1 LTFHHFAVDLIFVV
15 VEVALRF
22 SRGRVFSV
30 TKRLIIAC
38 GLLAALPF
46 AASASK
52 LISCSSCDPTP
63 VVLTSLGTGA
73 LDVPLNSSSS
83 DQEFEF
89 ENDTG
94 GIITSLEFDATIDPN
109 LTDSNTT
116 IVYNTAN
123 PNGEVTMGPGSP
135 SDPSDPNPIL
145 TLFSCAQQVDI
156 NGSAAAGFFQ
166 NCTVTYNTT
175 TGDLSYLFA
184 GTGPPNPDYGENLNF
199 GTWKTQEAG
208 IPSCPVGEP
217 PAYCVPPPPP
227 PGGPDADRGIFTI
240 GFEGFQAG
248 SPAAADYTNP
258 SGPLDVTG
266 SYTAVTPEP
275 SYALLLVSGLF
286 LLWFVRR
293 RKVAQ

>member
-1 LTFHHFAVDLIFVV
+1 M
-15 VEVALRF
+15 
-22 SRGRVFSV
+22 

-38 GLLAALPF
+38 GFLAAVPF
-46 AASASK
+46 AASASR

-89 ENDTG
+89 ENDTN
-94 GIITSLEFDATIDPN
+94 GIITSLEFDATIDAN
-109 LTDSNTT
+109 LTSSNTT

-123 PNGEVTMGPGSP
+123 PNGEVTSGPTSG
-135 SDPSDPNPIL
+135 NPIL
-145 TLFSCAQQVDI
+145 TLFSCAQTLTA
-156 NGSAAAGFFQ
+156 GGGAAAGFFQ

-175 TGDLSYLFA
+175 TGALSYLFA
-184 GTGPPNPDYGENLNF
+184 GTGPPPSKGGDFNRGDWQGD
-199 GTWKTQEAG
+199 EAG
-208 IPSCPVGEP
+208 IPSCPAGLAATECDTNGSDP
-217 PAYCVPPPPP
+217 NN
-227 PGGPDADRGIFTI
+227 DFDRGLFTI

-258 SGPLDVTG
+258 SGPLSVTG

-275 SYALLLVSGLF
+275 SYVHLLVSGLF